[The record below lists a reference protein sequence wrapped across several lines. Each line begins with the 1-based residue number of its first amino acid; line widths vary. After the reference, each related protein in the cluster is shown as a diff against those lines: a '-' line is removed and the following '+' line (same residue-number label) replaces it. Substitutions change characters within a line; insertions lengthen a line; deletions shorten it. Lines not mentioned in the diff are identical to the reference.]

1 MSKPKLVVFDL
12 DYTLWPFWVDTHV
25 NPPFRKDQS
34 GRVVDSS
41 NHHVWLYEDTIDV
54 LHFVHAQ
61 GIQIGV
67 ASRTGEVDGANELLS
82 LYNLEQYISFK
93 EIYPGSKV
101 MHFNRLQANSGVC
114 YTDMMFFDDEHRNI
128 SEVSRLG
135 VYCVLVPNGVTS
147 KLVHDEL
154 QKFMKKS

>member
-12 DYTLWPFWVDTHV
+12 DYTLWPFWVDTNV
-25 NPPFRKDQS
+25 DPPFRKDQS
-34 GRVVDSS
+34 GKVVDSC
-41 NHHVWLYEDTIDV
+41 NHHIRLYEDTVDI
-54 LHFVHAQ
+54 LHFLRSQ
-61 GIQIGV
+61 DIQIGL
-67 ASRTGEVDGANELLS
+67 ASRTGEVVGANQLLS
-82 LYNLEQYISFK
+82 LYSLDQYISFK

-101 MHFNRLQANSGVC
+101 THFTRLQADSGVC

-128 SEVSRLG
+128 SEVGRLG
-135 VYCVLVPNGVTS
+135 VYCVLVHDGVTS